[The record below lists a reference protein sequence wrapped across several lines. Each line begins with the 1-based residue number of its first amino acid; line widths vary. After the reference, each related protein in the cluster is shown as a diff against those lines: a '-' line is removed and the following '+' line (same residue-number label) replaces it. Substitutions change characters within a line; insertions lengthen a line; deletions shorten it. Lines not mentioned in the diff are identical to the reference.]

1 MVISL
6 SVCRSSSMI
15 VARLHLVNEVPACV
29 MPSIVYRVPCHVN
42 TLFRLPGPWQV
53 LQHEAPPAQLL
64 AWSTTRPTLA
74 VGHSSSGAVLLYNC
88 SPAAAPA
95 GGDNGAPCTL
105 KQPQQVL
112 VHQLQQQ
119 VSSLAWR
126 PVHSSMLAVGCCGGV
141 ALWSLGK
148 LPLSAA
154 AMHRGA
160 ESTTSSATAWTTFL
174 SFRAGCR

>member
-1 MVISL
+1 
-6 SVCRSSSMI
+6 MI
-15 VARLHLVNEVPACV
+15 VACRHAMNEVSACV
-29 MPSIVYRVPCHVN
+29 MASSNHPMPCGVN
-42 TLFRLPGPWQV
+42 TCLRLPGPWQV

-64 AWSTTRPTLA
+64 SWSTTRPTLA

-105 KQPQQVL
+105 RQPQQVL

-160 ESTTSSATAWTTFL
+160 ESATSSATAWTTFL
-174 SFRAGCR
+174 SFRPGCR